1 MEKIWLKSYDP
12 GIPYTINPDQYTS
25 MVEMAEES
33 FECYLTNICYS
44 NLGVNLSYQDTDRL
58 SKCFA
63 GFLQV
68 HCGMKKGDRLA
79 IMLPNILQYP
89 IAMFGAVRAG
99 IIVVNLNPFY
109 TPRELKAILQ
119 DSGATGIVI
128 LENFAHTLEQV
139 IAETEIKSVIV
150 TEIGDLFGFTKRHL
164 VNFTVKYIKK
174 MIPKWNIPGYV
185 RFRKALSNHYLHAFH
200 KVAIDSSDLA
210 YIQYTGGT
218 TGEAKGAML
227 THRNMVSNL
236 LQISVWM
243 DSFFKRKFEGGVI
256 NALPL
261 YHIFSLTAN
270 CLVFLRVGFANILI
284 TNPKDVNAFV
294 KELKRQPFS
303 VILGVNT
310 LFNLLLTSKEFLK
323 LNFAYLK
330 FCLGGGMAL
339 QKNVADR
346 WKEVTG
352 ISLIEGYGLTE
363 ASPVVTVNPF
373 TMKTFNGSIGLPVP
387 STDIKICDEEGKE
400 VPFGERGELW
410 IKGPQ
415 IMKGYWNKP
424 EKTKKVL
431 TEDGWLRTGD
441 IVTIDEKGFIRLVDR
456 KNDVINVSGF
466 NVYPTEVEEVI
477 ASIEGVYE
485 VAVVGV
491 SAGAQGQMVK
501 AYIVRNNPD
510 LTAEEIIREC
520 RKNLTNYKVPHEIEF
535 RESLPKTTVGKIL
548 RKALREEAEK
558 KEGS

>member
-12 GIPYTINPDQYTS
+12 GVPYTINPDQYAS

-33 FECYLTNICYS
+33 FECYLTNTCYS
-44 NLGVNLSYQDTDRL
+44 NLGVKLSYQDSDRL
-58 SKCFA
+58 SRCFA
-63 GFLQV
+63 GFLQA

-79 IMLPNILQYP
+79 IMLPNVLQYP
-89 IAMFGAVRAG
+89 VAMFGALRAG

-128 LENFAHTLEQV
+128 LENFAHTLAEVIGETQV
-139 IAETEIKSVIV
+139 KTVIV
-150 TEIGDLFGFTKRHL
+150 SELGDLFGFTKRHL
-164 VNFTVKYIKK
+164 VNFVVKHVKK
-174 MIPKWNIPGYV
+174 MIPKWHIPGYI
-185 RFRKALSNHYLHAFH
+185 RFRKGLSNYYYNEFH
-200 KVAIDSSDLA
+200 KVAIDSGDIA

-243 DSFFKRKFEGGVI
+243 DSFFKRKFAGGVI

-270 CLVFLRVGFANILI
+270 CLVFLRVGFSNILI
-284 TNPKDVNAFV
+284 TNPRDVVAFI

-310 LFNLLLTSKEFLK
+310 LFNLLLSSKDFLTVDFS
-323 LNFAYLK
+323 NLK
-330 FCLGGGMAL
+330 FCLGGGMAVH
-339 QKNVADR
+339 KTVADR

-352 ISLIEGYGLTE
+352 VALVEGYGLTE
-363 ASPVVTVNPF
+363 TSPVVTVNPL
-373 TMKTFNGSIGLPVP
+373 TMRTFNGSIGLPVP
-387 STDIKICDEEGKE
+387 STDVKICDEEGKE
-400 VPFGERGELW
+400 VPLGERGELW
-410 IKGPQ
+410 VKGPQ
-415 IMKGYWNKP
+415 VMKGYWNKP
-424 EKTKKVL
+424 EKTKQVL
-431 TEDGWLRTGD
+431 DEEGWLRTGD
-441 IVTIDEKGFIRLVDR
+441 IVTMDEKGFIRLVDR
-456 KNDVINVSGF
+456 KKDVIIVSGF

-477 ASIEGVYE
+477 AAIEGVYE
-485 VAVVGV
+485 VAVIGLP
-491 SAGAQGQMVK
+491 SREQGQMVK

-520 RKNLTNYKVPHEIEF
+520 HKNLTNYKIPREIEF
-535 RESLPKTTVGKIL
+535 RESLPKTNVGKIL
-548 RKALREEAEK
+548 RRALREEFEK
-558 KEGS
+558 KEGK

>member
-12 GIPYTINPDQYTS
+12 GIPYTINPDQYAS

-33 FECYLTNICYS
+33 FECYLTNTCYS
-44 NLGVNLSYQDTDRL
+44 NFGVNLSYQDSDRL
-58 SKCFA
+58 SKSFA

-89 IAMFGAVRAG
+89 IAMFGALRAG

-119 DSGATGIVI
+119 DSGATGIVV
-128 LENFAHTLEQV
+128 LENFAHTLQEV
-139 IAETEIKSVIV
+139 IAQTQVKIVIV
-150 TEIGDLFGFTKRHL
+150 TELGDLFGFVKRHF
-164 VNFTVKYIKK
+164 VNFVLKHVKK
-174 MIPKWNIPGYV
+174 MVPKWHIQEHI
-185 RFRKALSNHYLHAFH
+185 RFRSALSTYYYNEFH
-200 KVAIDSSDLA
+200 KVAIDSSDIA

-270 CLVFLRVGFANILI
+270 CLVFLRVGFSNILI
-284 TNPKDVNAFV
+284 TNPRDVPSFI

-310 LFNLLLTSKEFLK
+310 LFNLLLSSKDFLTVD
-323 LNFAYLK
+323 FSHLK
-330 FCLGGGMAL
+330 FCLGGGMAIH
-339 QKNVADR
+339 KTVADR
-346 WKEVTG
+346 WKEVT
-352 ISLIEGYGLTE
+352 SVALVEGYGLTE
-363 ASPVVTVNPF
+363 TSPVVTVNPL
-373 TMKTFNGSIGLPVP
+373 TMRTFNGSIGLPVP

-400 VPFGERGELW
+400 VPLGEKGELW
-410 IKGPQ
+410 VKGPQ
-415 IMKGYWNKP
+415 VMKGYWNKP
-424 EKTKKVL
+424 EKTKQIL

-456 KNDVINVSGF
+456 KHDLIIVSGF
-466 NVYPTEVEEVI
+466 NVYPTEVEEII
-477 ASIEGVYE
+477 AAIEGVYE
-485 VAVVGV
+485 VAVIGIP
-491 SAGAQGQMVK
+491 SKEQGQTVK
-501 AYIVRNNPD
+501 AYVVRNNPD

-520 RKNLTNYKVPHEIEF
+520 HKSLTNYKIPREIEF
-535 RESLPKTTVGKIL
+535 RESLPKTNVGKIL
-548 RKALREEAEK
+548 RRALREEFDK
-558 KEGS
+558 KEGN